1 MKQRGRG
8 VVFVVSSPRPTRLE
22 AQTHRLASYVN
33 THSLLGTQKLKKF
46 VFCFFRLLPLTETK
60 NCALSRHH
68 HHHHLGCG
76 GGGSR
81 RRLVQFVRVSRDENA
96 ALLLQEANR
105 RRRQREKKVLRR
117 DYYFYVRCYARK
129 SSSISTSRS
138 LSLSRAAAGGRKVSL
153 FGSFLV
159 LVRLREERAGCF
171 LTRAREI

>member
-8 VVFVVSSPRPTRLE
+8 VFVVSSPRPTRLE

-60 NCALSRHH
+60 NCALSRHNN
-68 HHHHLGCG
+68 HHLGSGNGC
-76 GGGSR
+76 GSR

-105 RRRQREKKVLRR
+105 RRRQREKKVLRIR
-117 DYYFYVRCYARK
+117 DYYYLC
-129 SSSISTSRS
+129 SM
-138 LSLSRAAAGGRKVSL
+138 LRA
-153 FGSFLV
+153 
-159 LVRLREERAGCF
+159 
-171 LTRAREI
+171 

>member
-96 ALLLQEANR
+96 ALLLQEA
-105 RRRQREKKVLRR
+105 QP
-117 DYYFYVRCYARK
+117 
-129 SSSISTSRS
+129 SSSPKRKKSFAKRLLFLCSM
-138 LSLSRAAAGGRKVSL
+138 LRA
-153 FGSFLV
+153 
-159 LVRLREERAGCF
+159 
-171 LTRAREI
+171 